1 MPELT
6 EAQRRERRWAIARR
20 HHPDLGGDPE
30 TYLAA
35 MAALDGPTS
44 PTSVSASVST
54 PAPAVSVVVTRR
66 RAALRAVRRRARR
79 AGIRT
84 REALPRSVPGARR
97 YATIRND
104 QL

>member
-44 PTSVSASVST
+44 PTSVSASVS
-54 PAPAVSVVVTRR
+54 APAVSVVVTRR